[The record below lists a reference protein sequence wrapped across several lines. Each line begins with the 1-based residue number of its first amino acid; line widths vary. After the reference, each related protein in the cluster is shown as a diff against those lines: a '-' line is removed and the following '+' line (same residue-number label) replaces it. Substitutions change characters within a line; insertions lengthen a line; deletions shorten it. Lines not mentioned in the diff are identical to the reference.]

1 MPSTLAKLRGLLDRP
16 VHAYRATTE
25 TFTNLD
31 VQRLATSMTLAERG
45 RTRGTEEQPPA
56 DSTTLDAVET
66 EIIETV
72 TAAQKTAHDELE
84 NQLTGF
90 RARLIDLDFE
100 ARFSGIKDV
109 AQSGLADLKA
119 EQQMGLDDL
128 HGVRRELTEAEEY
141 LTEFRKQHRINRPA
155 KINTTLGTTLKW
167 LIIALIFLG
176 ELITN
181 GYFLS
186 RGAELGLAG
195 GVLQAAL
202 FAFLNVG
209 VPLLI
214 AIKGLPFLTH
224 RNGLAKLWGLFWLLF
239 FLAETTVLNL
249 GLAHY
254 REAGAETLQGA
265 GIEVMRRMT
274 TAPLT
279 MADFES
285 WVLFGL
291 GVFFSVIAL
300 IDGFSLNDSFPKF
313 QEISDNRR
321 KAQDRYAEMRRTRI
335 QDLMDVREQYQEAV
349 SDLRSDLSKRRTEHE
364 AILAH
369 RARQLTLFREA
380 QNQLE
385 TAANALLRI
394 YRDANVAARK
404 TPAPAHFAEPFV
416 LKRIEVEISRE
427 NEWNTDELKEAIKSA
442 QADLEKVMATLG
454 VEFDQALKN
463 YRELDQLVPGK

>member
-1 MPSTLAKLRGLLDRP
+1 MPSTLSRLKGLLDRP

-25 TFTNLD
+25 TFTTLD
-31 VQRLATSMTLAERG
+31 VQRLTASMTLAERG
-45 RTRGTEEQPPA
+45 RARGAEEQPPA
-56 DSTTLDAVET
+56 DSTSFDAVET
-66 EIIETV
+66 EIVEQV
-72 TAAQKTAHDELE
+72 TAAQKAAHDELE

-128 HGVRRELTEAEEY
+128 HGLRRELTEAEAY
-141 LTEFRKQHRINRPA
+141 LTEFRRQHRINRPA
-155 KINTTLGTTLKW
+155 KINTKLGTTLKW
-167 LIIALIFLG
+167 LIVVLIFLG
-176 ELITN
+176 ELVTN

-224 RNGLAKLWGLFWLLF
+224 RNWFAKLWGLLWLVF
-239 FLAETTVLNL
+239 FLAFTTVLNL

-254 REAGAETLQGA
+254 REAGADTLQGA
-265 GIEVMRRMT
+265 GIEVMRRLME
-274 TAPLT
+274 APLT
-279 MADFES
+279 MSDFES

-291 GVFFSVIAL
+291 GVFFSTIAL
-300 IDGFSLNDSFPKF
+300 IDGYSLNDSFPKF
-313 QEISDNRR
+313 QEISDGRR

-335 QDLMDVREQYQEAV
+335 QDLMDVREQYQDAV
-349 SDLRSDLSKRRTEHE
+349 SELRGDLSRRRTEHE
-364 AILAH
+364 AIIAH
-369 RARQLTLFREA
+369 RARQLTLFG
-380 QNQLE
+380 QYQSQLE
-385 TAANALLRI
+385 TAANTLLRV
-394 YRDANVAARK
+394 YRDANIAART
-404 TPAPAHFAEPFV
+404 TPAPPHFAGDFS

-427 NEWNTDELKEAIKSA
+427 NEWNTDDLKEAIKGA

-454 VEFDQALKN
+454 VEFDQALRN
-463 YRELDQLVPGK
+463 YRELDQVVPDK

>member
-1 MPSTLAKLRGLLDRP
+1 MLSSLAKLRGMLDRP
-16 VHAYRATTE
+16 AHAYRASTE
-25 TFTNLD
+25 TFTDLD
-31 VQRLATSMTLAERG
+31 IQRLAGSLTLAERG
-45 RTRGTEEQPPA
+45 TARGAEERPA
-56 DSTTLDAVET
+56 ADETAFDAVEA
-66 EIIETV
+66 EIVETV
-72 TAAQKTAHDELE
+72 TAAQKLAHDELE

-100 ARFSGIKDV
+100 ARFAGIKDV

-128 HGVRRELTEAEEY
+128 HGLRRELAEAEEY
-141 LTEFRKQHRINRPA
+141 LTDFRRQHRINRPA
-155 KINTTLGTTLKW
+155 KINTRLGTTLRW
-167 LIIALIFLG
+167 LIIAAILLG

-186 RGAELGLAG
+186 RGAELGLIG
-195 GVLQAAL
+195 GILQAAL

-224 RNGLAKLWGLFWLLF
+224 RNYLAKLWGLFWLAF
-239 FLAETTVLNL
+239 FLVFTLVLNL

-254 REAGAETLQGA
+254 REAGAESLQGA
-265 GIEVMRRMT
+265 GLVVMQRLQ
-274 TAPLT
+274 TAPLGL
-279 MADFES
+279 ADFES

-300 IDGFSLNDSFPKF
+300 IDGYGLNDAFPKF
-313 QEISDNRR
+313 QEVSDGRR
-321 KAQDRYAEMRRTRI
+321 RAQDRYATMRRTRI
-335 QDLMDVREQYQEAV
+335 QDLMDVREQYQDTV
-349 SDLRSDLSKRRTEHE
+349 SELRGDLSRRRTEHE

-369 RARQLTLFREA
+369 RARQLTLFREH

-385 TAANALLRI
+385 AAANALLRI
-394 YRDANVAARK
+394 YRDANLAARK
-404 TPAPAHFAEPFV
+404 TPAPAHFAEKYL

-427 NEWNTDELKEAIKSA
+427 NEWNTEELKLAIQAA
-442 QADLEKVMATLG
+442 QTDLEKVMATLG
-454 VEFDQALKN
+454 EQFDLALKN
-463 YRELDQLVPGK
+463 YRELDQLVPGS